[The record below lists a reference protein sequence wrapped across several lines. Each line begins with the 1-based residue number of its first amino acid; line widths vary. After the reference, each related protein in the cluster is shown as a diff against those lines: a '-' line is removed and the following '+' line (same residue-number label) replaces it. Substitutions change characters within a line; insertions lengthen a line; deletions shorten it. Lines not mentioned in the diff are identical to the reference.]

1 MWRIRPLLN
10 IRPRLATDSKR
21 CTSNDLAGACLAVN
35 NRVSFLPSSF
45 GVYAI
50 SQPIMF
56 ENEYRK
62 RINIVVEHIDAN
74 LGQALTLDDLADVSG
89 ISKFHLH
96 RLFHSF
102 VGEPLAAFIRRQ
114 RLARGYRLN
123 SDSKLGRGE
132 VNGLGYRSMSSFIR
146 AFRSLFGATPG
157 TLAGYHGPTL
167 TSQLS
172 QTAEPRQ
179 IVLMPDRLEAIQPAL
194 VFGSLQRGYYNRG
207 FEQTARRAFSTA
219 LKTAAQLK
227 ISSSLGIGIGLV
239 FDDPDFTDPNR
250 MEFFGGF
257 ELSHPSAS
265 IDPKPCE
272 LRPLQPGPV
281 AIFVHRGSYRF
292 LWQTWNA
299 AYRNWLPQSGY
310 QLRDA
315 PATERYLVDP
325 RNAKSEQDLI
335 TEVVIPIEST
345 SPSAH
350 PL

>member
-1 MWRIRPLLN
+1 MELL
-10 IRPRLATDSKR
+10 PP
-21 CTSNDLAGACLAVN
+21 
-35 NRVSFLPSSF
+35 PSSH
-45 GVYAI
+45 GVHAI
-50 SQPIMF
+50 SQSIMF

-62 RINIVVEHIDAN
+62 RINLVVEHIDAN
-74 LGQALTLDDLADVSG
+74 LGQALTLDDLANVSG

-102 VGEPLAAFIRRQ
+102 VGEPLAGFIRRQ

-123 SDSKLGRGE
+123 SDSRLGRSE
-132 VNGLGYRSMSSFIR
+132 VKGLGYRSMSSFIR

-157 TLAGYHGPTL
+157 TLAGDRGPTL
-167 TSQLS
+167 TAKLS
-172 QTAEPRQ
+172 QTAESRQ
-179 IVLMPDRLEAIQPAL
+179 VVLLPDRLEAIQSAL
-194 VFGSLQRGYYNRG
+194 VIGSLQRGYYNRG
-207 FEQTARRAFSTA
+207 FDKTARLAFSTA
-219 LKTAAQLK
+219 LNTASQLK
-227 ISSSLGIGIGLV
+227 ISSSLGVGIGLV
-239 FDDPDFTDPNR
+239 FDDPDFTDPDR

-257 ELSHPSAS
+257 ELAPPATS

-272 LRPLQPGPV
+272 MRALQPGPA

-315 PATERYLVDP
+315 PAMERYLVDP

-335 TEVVIPIEST
+335 TEVVIPLEST
-345 SPSAH
+345 SPSVQSF
-350 PL
+350 